1 VTRSRPRARRY
12 NPAARLLGSGEDE
25 LGRAVAVVLTLVVVV
40 APSAAEQVVEAPAF
54 APYAETIPGS
64 SVRFDMV
71 PVPAGG
77 LMTSGVEV
85 PVRAF
90 WMGKTEVT
98 WDEYDRYRADKA
110 TPVGPREGE
119 KPVAADAITRPTPPY
134 ADESF
139 GYGKGKRPVLSIT
152 MHAAM
157 EYARWLSE
165 KTGKAYRLPT
175 EAEWEYACRA
185 GQADPGPLAEQAWTA
200 ENSDDQPHPVAK
212 KKANAWGLFDML
224 GNVGEWVLSRDG
236 ADAYTTRYPDAARG
250 GSFDEEAK
258 TVSCSTRRLSDKW
271 WSRRDPQRP
280 QSIWWHTNATFVGF
294 RLVRAVEEDESLKGL
309 RSRVTRESP

>member
-1 VTRSRPRARRY
+1 MR
-12 NPAARLLGSGEDE
+12 EDE
-25 LGRAVAVVLTLVVVV
+25 LSRAAIVWTLVVVAMPLAAGQV
-40 APSAAEQVVEAPAF
+40 AEAPAF
-54 APYAETIPGS
+54 APYVETIPGS

-71 PVPAGG
+71 PIPAGALAAG
-77 LMTSGVEV
+77 GVEI
-85 PVRAF
+85 PVRNF

-98 WDEYDRYRADKA
+98 WDEYDRYRLDKA

-119 KPVAADAITRPTPPY
+119 KPVAPDAVTRPTPPY

-165 KTGKAYRLPT
+165 KTGNVYRLPT

-185 GQADPGPLAEQAWTA
+185 GQADPGPLGDQAWTA
-200 ENSDDQPHPVAK
+200 DNSDDQPHPVAK
-212 KKANAWGLFDML
+212 KKPNAWGLFDML
-224 GNVGEWVLSRDG
+224 GNVGEWVLGRER
-236 ADAYTTRYPDAARG
+236 ADAYTTRYPDVERG
-250 GSFDEEAK
+250 GSFDSEAK
-258 TVSCSTRRLSDKW
+258 TVSCSTRRLSDKS

-280 QSIWWHTNATFVGF
+280 QSIWFHTNATFVGF
-294 RLVRAVEEDESLKGL
+294 RLARAVAEDESLKGL

>member
-1 VTRSRPRARRY
+1 MTPAPRVATRDTRATIRVRLK
-12 NPAARLLGSGEDE
+12 PEELAHAA
-25 LGRAVAVVLTLVVVV
+25 VLATLVFAV
-40 APSAAEQVVEAPAF
+40 PLWSAEPQATAF
-54 APYAETIPGS
+54 APYVETIPGS
-64 SVRFDMV
+64 SVRFEMV
-71 PVPAGG
+71 PVPAGALVG
-77 LMTSGVEV
+77 GAGPV

-98 WDEYDRYRADKA
+98 WDEYDRYRTDRA

-119 KPVAADAITRPTPPY
+119 TPVGADAVTRPTPPY

-185 GQADPGPLAEQAWTA
+185 GQADPGSLGELAWTA
-200 ENSDDQPHPVAK
+200 DDSHDQPHPVAA

-224 GNVGEWVLSRDG
+224 GNVGEWVLSRG
-236 ADAYTTRYPDAARG
+236 RADAYTTRYTDAVRG
-250 GSFDEEAK
+250 GSFDDDAK
-258 TVSCSTRRLSDKW
+258 TVTCATRRHSDKA
-271 WSRRDPQRP
+271 WSRRDPQQP

-294 RLVRAVEEDESLKGL
+294 RLVRPVVEDESLKGL

>member
-1 VTRSRPRARRY
+1 
-12 NPAARLLGSGEDE
+12 
-25 LGRAVAVVLTLVVVV
+25 VAVIVWTL
-40 APSAAEQVVEAPAF
+40 AMMPPLSAAGQAEAPAF
-54 APYAETIPGS
+54 APYVETIPGS
-64 SVRFDMV
+64 GVRFEMV

-77 LMTSGVEV
+77 LGAGAVEL

-90 WMGKTEVT
+90 WMGRTEVT
-98 WDEYDRYRADKA
+98 WDEYDRYLADKA

-119 KPVAADAITRPTPPY
+119 KPVDADAVTRPTPPY

-157 EYARWLSE
+157 EYARWLS
-165 KTGKAYRLPT
+165 GKAGKRYRLPT

-185 GQADPGPLAEQAWTA
+185 GPADPGALAEQAWTA
-200 ENSDDQPHPVAK
+200 DNSDDQPHPVAK
-212 KKANAWGLFDML
+212 KKPNAWGLFDML
-224 GNVGEWVLSRDG
+224 GNVGEWVLARER
-236 ADAYTTRYPDAARG
+236 ADAYTTRYPDAVRG
-250 GSFDEEAK
+250 GSFDDEAK
-258 TVSCSTRRLSDKW
+258 TVTCSTRRLSEKS

-294 RLVRAVEEDESLKGL
+294 RLLRAVEEEDGLKGL

>member
-1 VTRSRPRARRY
+1 M
-12 NPAARLLGSGEDE
+12 
-25 LGRAVAVVLTLVVVV
+25 
-40 APSAAEQVVEAPAF
+40 APYVEA
-54 APYAETIPGS
+54 IPES
-64 SVRFDMV
+64 SVQFEMV
-71 PVPAGG
+71 PIQAGKLRAAG
-77 LMTSGVEV
+77 GVEV

-98 WDEYDRYRADKA
+98 WDEYDRYRLDKA

-119 KPVAADAITRPTPPY
+119 KPVGVDAVTRPTPPY
-134 ADESF
+134 ADETF
-139 GYGKGKRPVLSIT
+139 GYGRDNKRPVLSIT

-165 KTGKAYRLPT
+165 KTGHPYRLPT

-185 GQADPGPLAEQAWTA
+185 GQADPGPLAEEAWTA
-200 ENSDDQPHPVAK
+200 DNSEDQPHPVAK

-224 GNVGEWVLSRDG
+224 GNVGEWVLARDG
-236 ADAYTTRYPDAARG
+236 ADAYTTRYPDAVRG
-250 GSFDEEAK
+250 GSFGEDGK
-258 TVSCSTRRLSDKW
+258 TVTCSTRRLSEKD

-294 RLVRAVEEDESLKGL
+294 RLVRPVEEYENLKGL
-309 RSRVTRESP
+309 RSRVTRASP